1 MPEGYPKFE
10 LKGSKQSYTFRFPKF
25 TDTAFYDPIVG
36 FSSTEADAEE
46 AEKKDSDNSDG
57 ASLSLSGM
65 LLFSLS
71 SIMISVFF

>member
-36 FSSTEADAEE
+36 FRSTDSDAEE
-46 AEKKDSDNSDG
+46 A
-57 ASLSLSGM
+57 
-65 LLFSLS
+65 
-71 SIMISVFF
+71 